1 MKNIATRILPAILM
15 FVIFVVSGCGGGGT
29 SGIPTLRL
37 LPEHYPDLPRQQP
50 LYAAQAPIVK
60 LEGSLHIGADVAPLA
75 SELSVAVEHNGI
87 DVSYGSVQDGQAA
100 SEIIEFLNQVIG
112 VQNISVQIDTEY
124 TEYHPRLV
132 TFADQP
138 TLRFS
143 QGTSDEYIDYTVRA
157 VQLINSTLPNDKR
170 ILISSNFA
178 PALTSVNNVPNREIF
193 IEFTPWEDLN
203 DPHKLANTDEVA
215 GYSTTTP
222 LFEFNI
228 DTYELEF
235 KGTRASQI
243 WIDSEKISSSYWVSK
258 DERVIGIIIHE
269 LLHSL
274 GMSGNHADSVRFPN
288 SIMHARQSNTV
299 PKHAIFPID
308 RESLLV
314 MYSALQPG
322 DPHDALSHETLGM
335 WEDTSLHIRGEFDIP
350 GGEVAFGVALRNNL
364 AQPWV
369 YGPEPWTN
377 LVDDPQLSGTTVS
390 WIGRLLGFSL
400 AEEVVGG
407 AAEMEVNLRTL
418 TGQLDFTELEFWA
431 VNRSP
436 GMTGTG
442 TIWGDGDLRYTINV
456 RGNTFHQSGGDEGT
470 VTGAFFG
477 ASHEAMGGVL
487 ERTDL
492 TAGFGGTR

>member
-15 FVIFVVSGCGGGGT
+15 FVIFVVSGCGGSGT
-29 SGIPTLRL
+29 SGISTLRL

-60 LEGSLHIGADVAPLA
+60 LDGSLHIGADVAPLA

-100 SEIIEFLNQVIG
+100 SEIIEFLNQF
-112 VQNISVQIDTEY
+112 ISVQYPHLE
-124 TEYHPRLV
+124 

-203 DPHKLANTDEVA
+203 DPDKLPKTDKRA
-215 GYSTTTP
+215 GYSTTTS

-228 DTYELEF
+228 DTNEWEF

-243 WIDSEKISSSYWVSK
+243 WIDSEEISSSYWVSK
-258 DERVIGIIIHE
+258 DERIIGLIIHE

-274 GMSGNHADSVRFPN
+274 GMIGNHADSVRFPN
-288 SIMHARQSNTV
+288 SIMHARLPNTV

-377 LVDDPQLSGTTVS
+377 LVDDPQLSGTTAS

-407 AAEMEVNLRTL
+407 AAEMEVNFQTL

-492 TAGFGGTR
+492 TAGFGGKR

>member
-60 LEGSLHIGADVAPLA
+60 LDGSLHIGADVAPLA

-100 SEIIEFLNQVIG
+100 SEIIEFLNQF
-112 VQNISVQIDTEY
+112 ISVQY
-124 TEYHPRLV
+124 PRLE

-203 DPHKLANTDEVA
+203 DPDKLPKTDERA
-215 GYSTTTP
+215 GYSTITP

-228 DTYELEF
+228 DTNEWEF

-243 WIDSEKISSSYWVSK
+243 WIDSEEISSSYWVSK
-258 DERVIGIIIHE
+258 DERVIGLIIHE

-288 SIMHARQSNTV
+288 SIMHARLPNTV

-377 LVDDPQLSGTTVS
+377 LVDDPQLSGTTAS

>member
-60 LEGSLHIGADVAPLA
+60 LDGSLHIGADVAPLA

-100 SEIIEFLNQVIG
+100 SEIIEFLNQI
-112 VQNISVQIDTEY
+112 ISVQKY
-124 TEYHPRLV
+124 TEYYPRLE

-178 PALTSVNNVPNREIF
+178 PALTSVDNVPNREIF

-203 DPHKLANTDEVA
+203 DPDKPAKTDERA
-215 GYSTTTP
+215 GYSTITT
-222 LFEFNI
+222 LVEFNN
-228 DTYELEF
+228 DTYEWEF
-235 KGTRASQI
+235 KGARASQI

-288 SIMHARQSNTV
+288 SIMHARLPNTV

-314 MYSALQPG
+314 MYSAFQPG

-390 WIGRLLGFSL
+390 WIGRLVGFSL

-442 TIWGDGDLRYTINV
+442 TIWGDGDLGYTINV